1 MYKPSISVK
10 AKAAKNQ
17 KAIQA
22 AIDKCSAKGGGKVVI
37 PAGTFW
43 TGAITLKS
51 DVNLVLSKG
60 AVLKFAFE
68 PELYPKVYT
77 RYEGLDL
84 YGYSP
89 CIYSNGAKNIAI
101 TGEGTIDG
109 NGNKNT
115 FWMWTGEEWWGYK
128 GGETSRSM
136 NGVMGSRE
144 LLQKMCDEGVP
155 VEQRQFGM
163 GKDCVCSLSTL

>member
-1 MYKPSISVK
+1 MKKLSVLICALCLMGISAFAEGWDSALYKKIEQSIKAPTFSEKVYKPSISVK

-22 AIDKCSAKGGGKVVI
+22 AIDKCSRNGGGKVVI

-68 PELYPKVYT
+68 PELYPTVYT

-89 CIYSNGAKNIAI
+89 CIYSNGARNIAI

-109 NGNKNT
+109 NGKI
-115 FWMWTGEEWWGYK
+115 G
-128 GGETSRSM
+128 RAH
-136 NGVMGSRE
+136 V
-144 LLQKMCDEGVP
+144 
-155 VEQRQFGM
+155 
-163 GKDCVCSLSTL
+163 